1 MDIKELRI
9 GNIIQS
15 ISKAFG
21 ENHLGQWSITEED
34 MVYII
39 ESENKSHYQPV
50 PITEEWLLKFGFEY
64 RNENKGIGAILDF
77 KNCPE
82 NTTVEEWKFH
92 KSVAFVH
99 DKNDEKDIFLTF
111 LSNPTAYKIKYL
123 HQVQNLYFA
132 LTQTELTI
140 K

>member
-39 ESENKSHYQPV
+39 ESENKSHYKPV
-50 PITEEWLLKFGFEY
+50 PITEEYLLKFGFKKTT
-64 RNENKGIGAILDF
+64 ENAGTLICFKLDIITHSNRTMTIAEWIKSDKGHWQIWIESIDL
-77 KNCPE
+77 
-82 NTTVEEWKFH
+82 VR
-92 KSVAFVH
+92 
-99 DKNDEKDIFLTF
+99 
-111 LSNPTAYKIKYL
+111 IKYV
-123 HQVQNLYFA
+123 HQLQNLHFA
-132 LTQTELTI
+132 LTGKELQ
-140 K
+140 